1 MTALSTRIFEKL
13 LWIST
18 HKGKW
23 VYAALL
29 AIVLFCAFQ
38 MRLIAIDTDPENMLE
53 RTHPARTFHNETKQ
67 TFAMFDAIVVGVIAP
82 TGDIFTQENLVAI
95 DSLTQHIL
103 SIDGVV
109 ERDVMSFST
118 VDNITQG
125 DQGELVFSWMM
136 SAPPASDVEAKDIA
150 SAISRLPMLD
160 GTLASS
166 SGNAA
171 AIYVPIKDKN
181 ESYRIAQDIRLF
193 LENSGKSNADSR
205 DSNSTLQWHITG
217 LPVAEDQFGVEMFV
231 QMGIA
236 APAAG
241 LMIFVLLFVFFRNL
255 TLISAPM
262 VVAMATVII
271 TMGALIGMG
280 FTVHI
285 MSSMIAIFLMPIA
298 VVDSVHIL
306 SEFSDRYKPGQKA
319 NEVITTVVEHLFKPM
334 LFTSLTS
341 SAGFFS
347 LMLTPIPP
355 VQIFGAYIGFGI
367 LLAFVITLTFIPAY
381 ISRMSDASLQKL
393 QQSLHKFSL
402 FHCE

>member
-1 MTALSTRIFEKL
+1 MPKAIIEKL
-13 LWIST
+13 LYLST

-23 VYAALL
+23 IYAVLL
-29 AIVLFCAFQ
+29 IAVMFCAFQ
-38 MRLIAIDTDPENMLE
+38 MRLITIDTDPENMLE
-53 RTHPARTFHNETKQ
+53 EAHPARTFHNEVKQ
-67 TFAMFDAIVVGVIAP
+67 TFSMYDAIVVGVIAP
-82 TGDIFTQENLVAI
+82 EEGQASQDMGIYTPEY
-95 DSLTQHIL
+95 L
-103 SIDGVV
+103 SAIDGVTEHV
-109 ERDVMSFST
+109 LNIDGVIARDVMSFST
-118 VDNITQG
+118 VDNISQG
-125 DQGELVFSWMM
+125 RSGELVFSWMM
-136 SAPPASDVEAKDIA
+136 ATPPQTDEAARMVEASIK
-150 SAISRLPMLD
+150 RLPMLYD
-160 GTLASS
+160 TLASS
-166 SGNAA
+166 SGKAA

-181 ESYRIAQDIRLF
+181 ESYRIAEDIRQYIHTQSSITGSHSSA
-193 LENSGKSNADSR
+193 E
-205 DSNSTLQWHITG
+205 LQWHITG
-217 LPVAEDQFGVEMFV
+217 LPVAEDQFGVEMFI

-241 LMIFVLLFVFFRNL
+241 LMIFILLFLFFRNL
-255 TLISAPM
+255 SLIIAPM

-319 NEVITTVVEHLFKPM
+319 DEVITTVVEHLFKPM

-367 LLAFVITLTFIPAY
+367 LLAFVITLTFPQIHYLTPCQLPEF
-381 ISRMSDASLQKL
+381 RDQP
-393 QQSLHKFSL
+393 
-402 FHCE
+402 